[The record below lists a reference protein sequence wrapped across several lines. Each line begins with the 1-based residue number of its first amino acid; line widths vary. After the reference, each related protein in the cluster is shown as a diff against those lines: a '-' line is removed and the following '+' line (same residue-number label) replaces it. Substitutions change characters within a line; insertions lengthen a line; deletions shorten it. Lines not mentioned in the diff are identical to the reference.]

1 MENLDLFT
9 PVEQGL
15 PKEYGYYLTNA
26 REFSIEY
33 DPLTGWEEED
43 SFGCIEDITSE
54 VTHWLDLS
62 KLSEKLEKLIDA
74 CRTVKEGYEDDGME
88 NMQARD
94 HVFYEQCIK
103 ALDF

>member
-9 PVEQGL
+9 PVEEGL

-62 KLSEKLEKLIDA
+62 KLTTKEKAVKFAYDCLIYQIGSDNFEKYEEEFEKDA
-74 CRTVKEGYEDDGME
+74 KES
-88 NMQARD
+88 
-94 HVFYEQCIK
+94 
-103 ALDF
+103 L